1 MTCEPQSIVHHL
13 IRIPQNVTKQVKKC
27 NSSLLMAERLKKSSS
42 SGSLTSWMTS
52 SSATSTTG
60 NSNKMND
67 SWGKNSGI
75 TTPFRYTR
83 RKKTKSFQI
92 DRSGVEDCS
101 IITME
106 PPVTPSQPKDS
117 KKESPSPRG
126 YTCPPMDSYDKN
138 PINDDGNDDAGSITS
153 HDEDNYDVSIS
164 LATFN
169 KMTNFQ
175 SSSQERLM
183 VGDSIPQGDDDSIV
197 LGLVGTSFSRA
208 QTFRPHLEREIS
220 FRSTQIVMNNPVDD
234 SDSEDKNHTEST
246 TVLPLEDID
255 QIGFMTKCMI
265 DTSRPCFVHFYVEG
279 SDASGVLDAELGQLH
294 ARCRVDKAPSS
305 SSSSLASRP
314 SFMRIAANS
323 APFVTSKLKINT
335 HEPCVICFHN
345 GQIFERITDTESIV
359 QHPGHTREWV
369 LGTGLLEL

>member
-27 NSSLLMAERLKKSSS
+27 NSSLSMAERLKKSSS

-106 PPVTPSQPKDS
+106 PPVTPSQTKDS
-117 KKESPSPRG
+117 KKESPRG
-126 YTCPPMDSYDKN
+126 YTCPPMDSYDKI
-138 PINDDGNDDAGSITS
+138 PMKDDDNDDAGSITS
-153 HDEDNYDVSIS
+153 HDEGNYDVSINV
-164 LATFN
+164 ATFN

-175 SSSQERLM
+175 SSLQEQLM
-183 VGDSIPQGDDDSIV
+183 MGDSIPQGDDDSII
-197 LGLVGTSFSRA
+197 LGLGTSFSRA
-208 QTFRPHLEREIS
+208 QTFRSHLEREIS

-234 SDSEDKNHTEST
+234 SDSEDTNHKERST
-246 TVLPLEDID
+246 MVLPLEDID

-294 ARCRVDKAPSS
+294 ARCCADRAPSS
-305 SSSSLASRP
+305 SSPSSASRP

-323 APFVTSKLKINT
+323 APFITSKLKINT
-335 HEPCVICFHN
+335 LEPCVICFHN
-345 GQIFERITDTESIV
+345 GHIFERITNTEFIV
-359 QHPGHTREWV
+359 QHPGHIREWV